1 LARIKIPLA
10 IVGAALVVAPASCRR
25 ASPEAPASAPPAAT
39 VAPPVATQSPDPGGD
54 LASLERALPA
64 VAGAFRGGPIERH
77 DGFVR
82 RRYERGVT
90 RIEITI
96 AYRPQR
102 GDDYQQWVTA
112 ARDYPAAPLDL
123 PPAEALGFFTC
134 GRADGRSACDLHVQL
149 RAGYHVEVI
158 GGGTA
163 TRADL
168 EQLMVAVPMSALVA
182 PR

>member
-1 LARIKIPLA
+1 M
-10 IVGAALVVAPASCRR
+10 
-25 ASPEAPASAPPAAT
+25 
-39 VAPPVATQSPDPGGD
+39 
-54 LASLERALPA
+54 ERALPA
-64 VAGAFRGGPIERH
+64 VAGAFRGGPIQRH

-82 RRYERGVT
+82 RRYERGAT

-112 ARDYPAAPLDL
+112 ARDYPQATLDL

-134 GRADGRSACDLHVQL
+134 ADPAGRSACDLHAQL
-149 RAGYHVEVI
+149 RAGYHVEVMS
-158 GGGTA
+158 GGTA

-168 EQLMVAVPMSALVA
+168 EQLMAAVPMSALVA

>member
-1 LARIKIPLA
+1 M
-10 IVGAALVVAPASCRR
+10 
-25 ASPEAPASAPPAAT
+25 
-39 VAPPVATQSPDPGGD
+39 
-54 LASLERALPA
+54 ERALPA
-64 VAGAFRGGPIERH
+64 VAGSFRGGPIERH

-82 RRYERGVT
+82 RRYDRAST

-112 ARDYPAAPLDL
+112 ARDYPVATLDL
-123 PPAEALGFFTC
+123 PPSEALGFFTC
-134 GRADGRSACDLHVQL
+134 GDSSGRAACDLHVQL
-149 RAGYHVEVI
+149 RAGYHVEVMS
-158 GGGTA
+158 GGTA

-168 EQLMVAVPMSALVA
+168 ERLMAAVPLGALVA